1 MVVLDATTLLYL
13 LDPDAKA
20 PTDPETGQPV
30 AHVRE
35 RVEHLVSTLEKE
47 RQKVVVPTP
56 VLSELLVRAGA
67 AGPEYLETLNRSAR
81 FLIAD
86 FDQRAAVEVAAAT
99 REAID
104 AGDKRGGSASSWAKI
119 KFDRQIIAI
128 ARVAGASTI
137 YSDDGD
143 IARFAKGSGI
153 AVVRIKHLPLPPE
166 DAQMKLS
173 LHETGDE
180 PEH

>member
-13 LDPDAKA
+13 LDPNAKA
-20 PTDPETGQPV
+20 PTDPETGQAV
-30 AHVRE
+30 TDVKE

-47 RQKVVVPTP
+47 RQRVVVPTP
-56 VLSELLVRAGA
+56 VLSELLVRAGT

-104 AGDKRGGSASSWAKI
+104 SGDKRGGSAGPWAKI

-128 ARVAGASTI
+128 AKVAGATTI
-137 YSDDGD
+137 YSDDAD
-143 IARFAKGSGI
+143 IARFAKGAGI
-153 AVVRIKHLPLPPE
+153 AVVRIQDLPLPPQ
-166 DAQMKLS
+166 DAQMTLS
-173 LHETGDE
+173 LDAEDE
-180 PEH
+180 QED